1 MTKTKILK
9 NEHVIHVPHPVVI
22 NDTEI
27 EQVDSYI
34 YLGQRVSLVDKAID
48 KEISRRIQAGWK
60 AFNENKDIL
69 TSNAPIC
76 LKRKLHNQ
84 CILPQ

>member
-1 MTKTKILK
+1 MAKTKILK
-9 NEHVIHVPHPVVI
+9 NEYVIPHPVLI

-48 KEISRRIQAGWK
+48 KELVA
-60 AFNENKDIL
+60 EY
-69 TSNAPIC
+69 
-76 LKRKLHNQ
+76 KLVGKH
-84 CILPQ
+84 LM